1 VPIAAPA
8 LQPRQQAKNSH
19 NTRTTNGLLWAGLRP
34 FMDNKKRKLSSN
46 WWYLLL
52 LVLFVATLWVP
63 FFNSVEP
70 AWVGIPFFYWYQML
84 MVFVGAGITAIV
96 YFATE

>member
-1 VPIAAPA
+1 MGRPA
-8 LQPRQQAKNSH
+8 
-19 NTRTTNGLLWAGLRP
+19 P
-34 FMDNKKRKLSSN
+34 FMDNKKRKPGSN

-52 LVLFVATLWVP
+52 LVQFVGTLWVP
-63 FFNSVEP
+63 FYNSAGP
-70 AWVGIPFFYWYQML
+70 AWAGIPFFYWYQML